1 MFQGHENTLCDI
13 VMTIDVIM
21 HLSKAIEFTTP
32 RMNPKVSYTLQMIM
46 IYPFSFILGKKKKS
60 TVLVSDAD
68 DNGEATQMWG

>member
-1 MFQGHENTLCDI
+1 
-13 VMTIDVIM
+13 
-21 HLSKAIEFTTP
+21 
-32 RMNPKVSYTLQMIM
+32 MIM